1 MVLSIIV
8 LAAREWRQPVLVDI
22 AQAHLL
28 QVVGVGGGGEACML
42 LVLQVLH
49 VSHER
54 VGGRRCPGVA
64 LHLQFRL
71 RSSDG
76 EVTSIVA
83 GDGHWLGSLHA
94 KLLPARDHLD
104 AGLAIHVAWDASCA
118 TVLCLPGALERE
130 LLLPVQH
137 EHGCALWLSLR

>member
-28 QVVGVGGGGEACML
+28 QVVGVGGGGEARML

-54 VGGRRCPGVA
+54 VGGRCCPGVA
-64 LHLQFRL
+64 LHLQFRV
-71 RSSDG
+71 RCSDG
-76 EVTSIVA
+76 KVTSNVPR
-83 GDGHWLGSLHA
+83 DGLSLGSLHA
-94 KLLPARDHLD
+94 KLLPARDYLN
-104 AGLAIHVAWDASCA
+104 AGLAIHVAWNASCA
-118 TVLCLPGALERE
+118 TVLCLPCSLERK
-130 LLLPVQH
+130 LLLSVHH
-137 EHGCALWLSLR
+137 EQS